1 MNLNDKFRILVKE
14 MGLTDI
20 SFDGIRIFYRDRWY
34 WLTYCEDGRETPTTV
49 GFPESERIGLDY
61 TGGRDTLVVYN
72 ENGFQRF
79 TRRLLDDIHF
89 FEMEASFDNIEKLIK
104 RGVKFS
110 IVEDGEDKFRLGD
123 YEAEVTAA
131 GDGLSLKFNDSII
144 WIYLS
149 KRYKIRIYV

>member
-1 MNLNDKFRILVKE
+1 MNINDKLRILVKE
-14 MGLTDI
+14 MGLTSI
-20 SFDGIRIFYRDRWY
+20 TFDGMEISYRDRWY
-34 WLTYCEDGRETPTTV
+34 WLAYCENERETPTTV

-61 TGGRDTLVVYN
+61 TGGRDTLVIYN

-79 TRRLLDDIHF
+79 TRRILDDIHC
-89 FEMEASFDNIEKLIK
+89 FELGASFDNIEKLIK
-104 RGVKFS
+104 RGIKFS

-149 KRYKIRIYV
+149 KSYKIRIYV

>member
-1 MNLNDKFRILVKE
+1 MNINDKLRILVKE
-14 MGLTDI
+14 MGLTNI
-20 SFDGIRIFYRDRWY
+20 IFDGMEISYRDRWY
-34 WLTYCEDGRETPTTV
+34 WLTYYEDGRDTPTTV

-79 TRRLLDDIHF
+79 TRRILDDVHC
-89 FEMEASFDNIEKLIK
+89 FELEASFDNIEKLIK
-104 RGVKFS
+104 RGIKFS

-149 KRYKIRIYV
+149 KSYKIRIYV